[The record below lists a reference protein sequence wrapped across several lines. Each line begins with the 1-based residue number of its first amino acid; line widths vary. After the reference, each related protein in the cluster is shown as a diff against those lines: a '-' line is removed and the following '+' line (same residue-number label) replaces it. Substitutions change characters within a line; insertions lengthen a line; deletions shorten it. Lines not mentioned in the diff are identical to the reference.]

1 MLPTTEAE
9 LRASFINCS
18 RGEAARLGIPL
29 HLRGDHGGLGGR
41 YSRSVPWEDLDF
53 LGWTDPAAAGRAYLV
68 VPDRDD
74 LIGIVLRYTR
84 SGARG
89 LRAQLCSICSTT
101 HTAGGVSLMT
111 ARRTGDAGKRGNSV
125 GRYFC
130 TDFDCSL
137 YARRRKVPALGHPYR
152 EDFDVEQR
160 VEQVRTSVAAFIDR
174 VRGDGGPT

>member
-1 MLPTTEAE
+1 
-9 LRASFINCS
+9 
-18 RGEAARLGIPL
+18 
-29 HLRGDHGGLGGR
+29 
-41 YSRSVPWEDLDF
+41 
-53 LGWTDPAAAGRAYLV
+53 
-68 VPDRDD
+68 
-74 LIGIVLRYTR
+74 
-84 SGARG
+84 
-89 LRAQLCSICSTT
+89 
-101 HTAGGVSLMT
+101 MT

-160 VEQVRTSVAAFIDR
+160 VEQVRTSVAAFVDR